1 MVNMEDKNLNKKYEL
16 SLVLGRFNH
25 IHNGHKMLIDKSIE
39 MSKKTLI
46 LLGSAQESKTLRNP
60 FLLETRKRLLN
71 KIYNSD
77 DIVVYGL
84 DDMSHEHDISFKWGR
99 YILDNVKKYMDRKPD
114 VMFYGND
121 ESRNGWF
128 APEDIEGIDEQIIS
142 RNIIKISATN
152 LRGLILTNKKDE
164 WVKYVPEEIF
174 DEFEALREEL
184 MNVDIYKEIY
194 EKIGND
200 FSLENFLNIYKEYE
214 IKDKEDK
221 MKK

>member
-1 MVNMEDKNLNKKYEL
+1 MEDKNLEKKYEL

-60 FLLETRKRLLN
+60 FLLETRKRLL
-71 KIYNSD
+71 KRIYDND
-77 DIVVYGL
+77 NIAIYGL
-84 DDMSHEHDISFKWGR
+84 NDMSHEHDISFKWGR
-99 YILDNVKKYMDRKPD
+99 YILDNVKHYMNREPD
-114 VMFYGND
+114 VMFYGNY
-121 ESRNGWF
+121 ESRNVWF
-128 APEDIEGIDEQIIS
+128 DPEYIKGIDEQIIS
-142 RNIIKISATN
+142 RDIIKISATN

-184 MNVDIYKEIY
+184 MNIEVYKEIY
-194 EKIGND
+194 EKMGND
-200 FSLENFLNIYKEYE
+200 LSLENFLKIYKVYE
-214 IKDKEDK
+214 TKDKEEK
-221 MKK
+221 MKKK

>member
-1 MVNMEDKNLNKKYEL
+1 MENKNLEKKYEL

-46 LLGSAQESKTLRNP
+46 LLGSAQEAKTLRNP
-60 FLLETRKRLLN
+60 FLLETRKRLL
-71 KIYNSD
+71 KRIYNND
-77 DIVVYGL
+77 NITIYGL
-84 DDMSHEHDISFKWGR
+84 NDMSHEHDISFKWGR
-99 YILDNVKKYMDRKPD
+99 YILDNVKHYMNREPD

-142 RNIIKISATN
+142 RDIIKISATN

-164 WVKYVPEEIF
+164 WVKYVPEKIF
-174 DEFEALREEL
+174 DEFETLREEL
-184 MNVDIYKEIY
+184 MNIEVYKEIY
-194 EKIGND
+194 KKMGND
-200 FSLENFLNIYKEYE
+200 LSLENFLKIYKIYE
-214 IKDKEDK
+214 TKDKEEK
-221 MKK
+221 MKKK

>member
-1 MVNMEDKNLNKKYEL
+1 MENKNLEKKYEL

-46 LLGSAQESKTLRNP
+46 LLGSAQEAKTLRNP
-60 FLLETRKRLLN
+60 FLLETRKRLL
-71 KIYNSD
+71 KRIYNND
-77 DIVVYGL
+77 NITIYGL
-84 DDMSHEHDISFKWGR
+84 NDMSHEHDISFKWGR
-99 YILDNVKKYMDRKPD
+99 YILDNVKHYMNREPD

-121 ESRNGWF
+121 ESRKGWF

-142 RNIIKISATN
+142 RDIIKISATN

-174 DEFEALREEL
+174 DEFETLREEL
-184 MNVDIYKEIY
+184 MDIEVYKEIY
-194 EKIGND
+194 EKMGND
-200 FSLENFLNIYKEYE
+200 LTLENFLKIYKVYE
-214 IKDKEDK
+214 TKDKEEK
-221 MKK
+221 MKKK